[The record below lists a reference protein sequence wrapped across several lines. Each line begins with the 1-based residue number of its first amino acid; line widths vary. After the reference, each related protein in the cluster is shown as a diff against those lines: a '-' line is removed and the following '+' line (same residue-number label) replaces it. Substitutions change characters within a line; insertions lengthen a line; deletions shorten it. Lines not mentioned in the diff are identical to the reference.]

1 MRNRLEKDGGSRA
14 VCVAASFL
22 MTALFIVL
30 AVRLKAIQLEWAAD
44 ASDDMRRQST
54 RRVQTEG
61 ERGCILDRNGVVLAA
76 NRRSI
81 SIVLDATPYKKRT
94 WQETAEA
101 MGEAIVR
108 AGEIVG
114 RESSIEEKVI
124 LRHLKRKLARP
135 LLVWKDVDEITLA
148 KFFEHEEELPGFS
161 IEEGLERIYPRGTIA
176 SHLIGYVGRDRST
189 VEAGDE
195 KFNFYDLEMRGR
207 SGLEYFYDSFLK
219 GVSGE
224 EDVTVDARGFARK
237 TTVVIEAKKGPDLKL
252 NLDIQIQEAAEKQ
265 LEGVIGACVVLDPR
279 DGGVLAMVSSPGY
292 DLNKCVPVLRK
303 AHYEKLIADPNK
315 PLLNRAAGGGY
326 APGST
331 FKPITAIAGM
341 EAGIGPRDEY
351 ECIGSYRM
359 GEFKIRCARTW
370 GHGYTDLHNALRDSC
385 NTYFCNIGMMAG
397 TNAVFSAARAFGL
410 GAKTGI
416 DFPVDFAG
424 IVPDAAWKK
433 EHYGESWY
441 PGDLAQMSIGQGM
454 LMVSP
459 LQMARAT
466 GAIGVGYLATP
477 SCKFGN
483 EGEKKKLPYSKAE
496 LDAVREGMRRVVRG
510 GTGKR
515 GAEDVHADV
524 IGKTGTAEVGRGET
538 RRKNTWFVAFAKG
551 NGESRKDAMDAMV
564 AVALVVENGES
575 GGSTAAP
582 KVCEILKAVFN
593 ET

>member
-1 MRNRLEKDGGSRA
+1 MRDRRARESGSRT
-14 VCVAASFL
+14 VCIAAALL
-22 MTALFIVL
+22 MAALFIVL
-30 AVRLKAIQLEWAAD
+30 GVRLKAIQLEWAAD

-61 ERGCILDRNGVVLAA
+61 ERGRILDRNGEVLAA

-81 SIVLDATPYKKRT
+81 SIAIDAEPYKRRT
-94 WQETAEA
+94 WQATAEA
-101 MGEAIVR
+101 MAEAI
-108 AGEIVG
+108 AKAEKIVG
-114 RESSIEEKVI
+114 RESSIEEKDI

-135 LLVWKDVDEITLA
+135 LVIWRDVDEITLA
-148 KFFEHEEELPGFS
+148 KFSEHEDDLPGFS
-161 IEEGLERIYPRGTIA
+161 IEEGMERIYPNGAIA
-176 SHLIGYVGRDRST
+176 SHLIGYVGRDRSA

-219 GVSGE
+219 GVPGE

-237 TTVVIEAKKGPDLKL
+237 TIVVIEAKKGPDLKL
-252 NLDIQIQEAAEKQ
+252 NLDIRIQEAAEKQ
-265 LEGVIGACVVLDPR
+265 LEGVVGACVVLDPR
-279 DGGVLAMVSSPGY
+279 DGGILAMASSPRY
-292 DLNKCVPVLRK
+292 DLNKCVPILRK
-303 AHYEKLIADPNK
+303 DHYAKLLSDPNK
-315 PLLNRAAGGGY
+315 PLLNRATGGGY

-385 NTYFCNIGMMAG
+385 NTYFCNIGMLAG
-397 TNAVFSAARAFGL
+397 TNALISAARTFGL

-424 IVPDAAWKK
+424 VVPDAVWKK
-433 EHYGESWY
+433 EHYGTPWY
-441 PGDLAQMSIGQGM
+441 PGDLAQAAIGQGM

-459 LQMARAT
+459 LQMARVT
-466 GAIGVGYLATP
+466 GAIGVGYLVTP
-477 SCKFGN
+477 CCKLGN
-483 EGEKKKLPYSKAE
+483 EVEKKQLPYSEEE
-496 LDAVREGMRRVVRG
+496 LNAVREGMRRVVNG

-515 GAEDVHADV
+515 GAEDVRADV

-551 NGESRKDAMDAMV
+551 NGESRRNAADAMV

-582 KVCEILKAVFN
+582 RVCEILKAVFN
-593 ET
+593 EA